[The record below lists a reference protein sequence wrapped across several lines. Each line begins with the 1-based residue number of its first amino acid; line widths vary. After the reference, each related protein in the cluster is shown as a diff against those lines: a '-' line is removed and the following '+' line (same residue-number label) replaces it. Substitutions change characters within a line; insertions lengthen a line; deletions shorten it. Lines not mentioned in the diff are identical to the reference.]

1 MSSKLLTGKWGRILN
16 PPLGW
21 ASHGPEWGRHQA
33 EATQLEKGALA
44 PDCCQAPSCVSL
56 SLTSDLCLAR
66 LSTGGKGYGQESG
79 EEDFAAFRA
88 WLQCYGMAGMSSLR
102 DRHGRTIWFQV
113 WALMFT

>member
-1 MSSKLLTGKWGRILN
+1 MAQSGEDTRLRPHGWRREPWPLTQSSG
-16 PPLGW
+16 
-21 ASHGPEWGRHQA
+21 S
-33 EATQLEKGALA
+33 
-44 PDCCQAPSCVSL
+44 PSCVRL

-66 LSTGGKGYGQESG
+66 LSIGGKGYGQESG